1 MSVYI
6 QNIHCRVP
14 TTAYSQPFIKDR
26 MKKWLKHS
34 KKAQRLIENIYKQS
48 HIRKRHS
55 VISNIDDLFTPNPDG
70 SISTP
75 TTAQR
80 NRIFT
85 ENAKKM
91 YVNLARGAIIECQ
104 NSDFDQITHIITVS
118 CTGFFNPG
126 PDIEIIRKL
135 NLNTDIQ
142 RYNIGFMG
150 CYAAIPALKLA
161 QSICRSDPT
170 ATVLIVAVE
179 LCTLHVQI
187 EDNIDSILS
196 AALFAD
202 GGAAAIVSAKKPLP
216 TQQSL
221 RIESFESELISNT
234 ESHMAWTIGDNGF
247 DMILSHYIPEII
259 ESNMPEIIE
268 SLMQKYNHMV
278 TDIDH
283 WAIHPGGKAILDK
296 FESSLNLK
304 NKLKESRSILAQY
317 GNMSSPSILFV
328 LNKIQNN
335 KTIKPNESVMAMAFG
350 PGLAVESAF
359 LTKLTTQ
366 TQTEIHQLDKHTDPM
381 IPLTVYEP

>member
-34 KKAQRLIENIYKQS
+34 KKAQRLIESIYKQS

-55 VISNIDDLFTPNPDG
+55 VISNIDDFFSSKPDG

-75 TTAQR
+75 TTAER

-91 YVNLARGAIIECQ
+91 YVNLARGAILECQ

-126 PDIEIIRKL
+126 PDIEIIKKL
-135 NLNTDIQ
+135 NLNPGIH
-142 RYNIGFMG
+142 RFNIGFMG
-150 CYAAIPALKLA
+150 CYAAIPALKMAYSLCL
-161 QSICRSDPT
+161 SEPN

-179 LCTLHVQI
+179 LCTLHAQI
-187 EDNIDSILS
+187 KDDLDSILS

-216 TQQSL
+216 TQKPL
-221 RIESFESELISNT
+221 RIESFESSIIENT

-247 DMILSHYIPEII
+247 DMTLSHYIPEII
-259 ESNMPEIIE
+259 ESNISKIIE
-268 SLMQKYNHMV
+268 PIMKKNRCSI

-296 FESSLNLK
+296 IQTSLNLTE
-304 NKLKESRSILAQY
+304 KLTDSRSILAQY
-317 GNMSSPSILFV
+317 GNMSSPTILFV
-328 LNKIQNN
+328 LNKIRSN
-335 KTIKPNESVMAMAFG
+335 KTIRANESVMTMAFG
-350 PGLAVESAF
+350 PGLAVETAF

-366 TQTEIHQLDKHTDPM
+366 SQTEIRQLDKLADPM
-381 IPLTVYEP
+381 VPLAVYKP